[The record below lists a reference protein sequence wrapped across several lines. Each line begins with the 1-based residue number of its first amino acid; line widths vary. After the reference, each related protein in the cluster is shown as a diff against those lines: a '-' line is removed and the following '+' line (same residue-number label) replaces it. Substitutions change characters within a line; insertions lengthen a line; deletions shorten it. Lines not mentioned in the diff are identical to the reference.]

1 MTQNFVPSSTRH
13 QWGAAAPEAASS
25 PSVAVAADQ
34 WGAAE
39 PEAATSPS
47 VAVAAD
53 PQGTCPCCGMNGAT
67 LSRTMNRDAL
77 AVAIRVSRDLSGH
90 LHESK
95 VGNIFRICH
104 SCYTAKM
111 AAIKRARSDHPNCS
125 DFTSAKGRG
134 KQAAVLTHCIK
145 AGSLSLVRYFV
156 DPHLKHP
163 DLFFDDG
170 NHDFV
175 TIRITPFRHS

>member
-95 VGNIFRICH
+95 VGNVFRICH
-104 SCYTAKM
+104 S
-111 AAIKRARSDHPNCS
+111 
-125 DFTSAKGRG
+125 
-134 KQAAVLTHCIK
+134 
-145 AGSLSLVRYFV
+145 
-156 DPHLKHP
+156 
-163 DLFFDDG
+163 
-170 NHDFV
+170 
-175 TIRITPFRHS
+175 